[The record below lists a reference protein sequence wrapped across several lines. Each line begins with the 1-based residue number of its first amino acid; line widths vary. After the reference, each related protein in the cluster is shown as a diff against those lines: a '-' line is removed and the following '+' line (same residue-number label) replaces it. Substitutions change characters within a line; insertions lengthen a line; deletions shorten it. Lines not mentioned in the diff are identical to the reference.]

1 MSDLV
6 YSRHSGE
13 QTLAMLE
20 DIADL
25 YDEIHSQMPE
35 EQGGIFSR
43 PSFIART
50 KSQTRIAG
58 FELVTAMS
66 GDILVGFGF
75 GHPFLPGRWWGDCTP
90 IPRDVLNSS
99 KFAVIELDVRQSYRR
114 QGIAK
119 ELLDMLLIDRGEDF
133 ATLASTPATVA
144 NAMYK
149 RWGWYE
155 VGKFTD
161 SMEALLVPL
170 KKA

>member
-1 MSDLV
+1 
-6 YSRHSGE
+6 
-13 QTLAMLE
+13 
-20 DIADL
+20 
-25 YDEIHSQMPE
+25 
-35 EQGGIFSR
+35 
-43 PSFIART
+43 
-50 KSQTRIAG
+50 
-58 FELVTAMS
+58 
-66 GDILVGFGF
+66 
-75 GHPFLPGRWWGDCTP
+75 
-90 IPRDVLNSS
+90 
-99 KFAVIELDVRQSYRR
+99 VIELDVRQSYRR